1 MTTEE
6 KAAKIIEDV
15 RFIIF
20 KKNKISKKYDI
31 IEWKNM
37 KKKLFL
43 IFILSLLNLLFADE
57 MQLETYKI
65 NSSI

>member
-1 MTTEE
+1 MNWETQ
-6 KAAKIIEDV
+6 AAHGLSL
-15 RFIIF
+15 IF

-43 IFILSLLNLLFADE
+43 LFILSLLNLLFADE